1 MPVLRRPKWSLLS
14 LLRHH
19 PVNEREKKESL
30 VGARSVCLVIPTCIS
45 LFYECLAS
53 LLSQFFAMPK
63 AHFSFGCISSQCQ
76 KVAPARFVL
85 HGSVCSI
92 FFLQL
97 SQFIKYSRESVLQL
111 FDRASLF
118 YNDEARD
125 LCRVHS
131 LSGYNSTWSLPP
143 IRARIKEKKI
153 VPCAL
158 SIEP

>member
-1 MPVLRRPKWSLLS
+1 MPVLRRPKWSLLL

-85 HGSVCSI
+85 HDSVCSI
-92 FFLQL
+92 FFC
-97 SQFIKYSRESVLQL
+97 SYP
-111 FDRASLF
+111 
-118 YNDEARD
+118 
-125 LCRVHS
+125 S
-131 LSGYNSTWSLPP
+131 LSNIQGSPCSNFLTGRVCFTMTKHVTYVVCILYRDITALGLCHLLE
-143 IRARIKEKKI
+143 RA
-153 VPCAL
+153 
-158 SIEP
+158 